1 MGMMAAYDPFA
12 DIAPYY
18 DTIMEHVN
26 YGRWFRVTE
35 ALSTLLP
42 PGFTHVDAACGTGVL
57 IKRLRA
63 DGWRSFGVDLSF
75 AMIRAGRKGPR
86 ALPAATAD
94 LRALP
99 LHGGA
104 DYVTCLFDS
113 LNFLLEY
120 EDVERAFGQIY
131 GALAPQGLFYFD
143 VVTERMVKD
152 YFEGQEWIEQNGRFS
167 TTWRSAYS
175 HKTAVVD
182 THIRVNTGASGEVR
196 ERIYDQADVE
206 QALRAAGFHIL
217 GVFDAHTWRA
227 PGRKSIRLDFV
238 AVREPGRSFRKL
250 FNRLLPEIRNRLAG

>member
-1 MGMMAAYDPFA
+1 MMAAYDPFA

-167 TTWRSAYS
+167 TTWRSAWPIA
-175 HKTAVVD
+175 T
-182 THIRVNTGASGEVR
+182 
-196 ERIYDQADVE
+196 
-206 QALRAAGFHIL
+206 
-217 GVFDAHTWRA
+217 
-227 PGRKSIRLDFV
+227 
-238 AVREPGRSFRKL
+238 
-250 FNRLLPEIRNRLAG
+250 